1 MNIHRPHLQSSG
13 TSTAADKYFW
23 AIFFLGLFI
32 FLKHDYLPFVTF
44 SNDYQRFTSSKR
56 VTFSR
61 INILLFCLTVSEE
74 NEKAAE
80 NTEAT
85 CVELQR
91 QLIRQELEQNTPNID
106 GAHASVTHEIC
117 SYCRSNPCVLSSQN
131 LPARLTAFGQP
142 RMTNHIKR
150 KGDYKSFYTI
160 LNRRGLWRDPIY
172 IARKE
177 ALGCYVEDVRE
188 VMPVCVVE
196 DVRKRWP
203 NPDGVPYCG
212 HRRSEN

>member
-1 MNIHRPHLQSSG
+1 MMS
-13 TSTAADKYFW
+13 
-23 AIFFLGLFI
+23 FI
-32 FLKHDYLPFVTF
+32 ALCSKQVMF
-44 SNDYQRFTSSKR
+44 SC
-56 VTFSR
+56 
-61 INILLFCLTVSEE
+61 IILILLSLTVSEE
-74 NEKAAE
+74 NEASD
-80 NTEAT
+80 NTATT

-91 QLIRQELEQNTPNID
+91 ELVRQEMETGQTQNPENIE
-106 GAHASVTHEIC
+106 AHANVTHEMC
-117 SYCRSNPCVLSSQN
+117 MYCRSSPCVVFSPT
-131 LPARLTAFGQP
+131 LPARLRAFGQP
-142 RMTNHIKR
+142 RPNNHMKR

-160 LNRRGLWRDPIY
+160 LNRRGLWRDAVY

-212 HRRSEN
+212 HRRS

>member
-1 MNIHRPHLQSSG
+1 MFFSS
-13 TSTAADKYFW
+13 A
-23 AIFFLGLFI
+23 LPVRNGLFSQG
-32 FLKHDYLPFVTF
+32 L
-44 SNDYQRFTSSKR
+44 S
-56 VTFSR
+56 
-61 INILLFCLTVSEE
+61 INILLLSLTVSEE
-74 NEKAAE
+74 NEEAAE
-80 NTEAT
+80 NTAAT

-91 QLIRQELEQNTPNID
+91 ELIRHEIEQNPSNID
-106 GAHASVTHEIC
+106 EAHASVTHGIC
-117 SYCRSNPCVLSSQN
+117 NYCRSSPCVLSSQT
-131 LPARLTAFGQP
+131 LPARLRAFGQP
-142 RMTNHIKR
+142 RMTNHMKR

-203 NPDGVPYCG
+203 NPDGVSYCG
-212 HRRSEN
+212 HRRS

>member
-1 MNIHRPHLQSSG
+1 M
-13 TSTAADKYFW
+13 
-23 AIFFLGLFI
+23 
-32 FLKHDYLPFVTF
+32 F
-44 SNDYQRFTSSKR
+44 SC
-56 VTFSR
+56 
-61 INILLFCLTVSEE
+61 IILILLSLTVSEE
-74 NEKAAE
+74 NEASD
-80 NTEAT
+80 NTATT

-91 QLIRQELEQNTPNID
+91 ELVRQEMETGQTQNPENIE
-106 GAHASVTHEIC
+106 AHANVTHEMC
-117 SYCRSNPCVLSSQN
+117 MYCRSSPCVVLSPT
-131 LPARLTAFGQP
+131 LPARLRAFGQP
-142 RMTNHIKR
+142 RPNNHMKR

-160 LNRRGLWRDPIY
+160 LNRRGLWRDAVY

-212 HRRSEN
+212 HRRS